1 MKTKSIKDAV
11 HGYIKLDEPY
21 WKIIDTPEFQR
32 LKWLEQTSYRV
43 LYPSA
48 RHDRFIHSIGTYHLG
63 VSAINGFSENCKK
76 LLGNNEIVEK
86 YRESFLFACL
96 LHDVG
101 HSPFSHT
108 CEDLYNYRD
117 KVSNIESII
126 NQKLLSTV
134 ENFLDKEEFED
145 FSKDYEY
152 IINAHD
158 NICKAPSEH
167 EIMSIIVIMNNFATF
182 SSGFPETIRHSLS
195 KDLIIR
201 SVIGCVYSVNHSLS
215 QDVITDRGIKNC
227 LIRLLNSSTVDVDKL
242 DYIARD
248 TMMSGYENIA
258 LDNERLL
265 SSVSFVVKDEIY
277 YPAFNKSALSVIN
290 NVILAKNSQS
300 KWIVNHPIVIYE
312 FYLLRKSIGI
322 SIKQICEDFYDDN
335 QNEHFDVVLSS
346 IFSAD
351 SLSTKVKKICNFD
364 FSLLSDIDIIFLMKQ
379 NIRNKDVSEYFER
392 NNRKHPI
399 WKSHDEYLHCL
410 GKESATNVADF
421 FAPLIN
427 HFIGVED
434 LYHPKHIDIDFYNE
448 LKDEKTESISNRQE
462 IFNILEVLKKYC
474 DKVDADFDFVI
485 LPASNKF
492 SAKINSKQLFI
503 RFSNED
509 SDFSTYEELQNDAV
523 VNQPV
528 RYAFF
533 YLYSKDKINSKDF
546 LGFVKETINKES
558 DFRC

>member
-1 MKTKSIKDAV
+1 MAF
-11 HGYIKLDEPY
+11 L
-21 WKIIDTPEFQR
+21 KI
-32 LKWLEQTSYRV
+32 
-43 LYPSA
+43 A
-48 RHDRFIHSIGTYHLG
+48 
-63 VSAINGFSENCKK
+63 KK

-167 EIMSIIVIMNNFATF
+167 EIMSIIVIMNNFANF

-290 NVILAKNSQS
+290 NVILAK
-300 KWIVNHPIVIYE
+300 
-312 FYLLRKSIGI
+312 
-322 SIKQICEDFYDDN
+322 
-335 QNEHFDVVLSS
+335 
-346 IFSAD
+346 
-351 SLSTKVKKICNFD
+351 
-364 FSLLSDIDIIFLMKQ
+364 
-379 NIRNKDVSEYFER
+379 
-392 NNRKHPI
+392 
-399 WKSHDEYLHCL
+399 
-410 GKESATNVADF
+410 
-421 FAPLIN
+421 
-427 HFIGVED
+427 
-434 LYHPKHIDIDFYNE
+434 
-448 LKDEKTESISNRQE
+448 
-462 IFNILEVLKKYC
+462 
-474 DKVDADFDFVI
+474 
-485 LPASNKF
+485 KF
-492 SAKINSKQLFI
+492 S
-503 RFSNED
+503 
-509 SDFSTYEELQNDAV
+509 
-523 VNQPV
+523 
-528 RYAFF
+528 
-533 YLYSKDKINSKDF
+533 
-546 LGFVKETINKES
+546 VKM
-558 DFRC
+558 DC